1 MARTR
6 PVTTEPPQDTPL
18 QARIRA
24 GRARNQALTDE
35 IKAHIDSHFEKLHAR
50 LDKLEKPKK

>member
-1 MARTR
+1 MTDQ
-6 PVTTEPPQDTPL
+6 PPQDTPL

-35 IKAHIDSHFEKLHAR
+35 IKAHIDSHFEALHAR
-50 LDKLEKPKK
+50 LDKLEKPKP